1 MDSQTKSLLEAL
13 NFVLNKL
20 KLEDNIFGWI
30 AVFLILST
38 SAIITVFT
46 FACLVRKLKSCNNKS
61 NFEEFGAEI

>member
-13 NFVLNKL
+13 NFLLNKL
-20 KLEDNIFGWI
+20 KLEQNIFGWI

-38 SAIITVFT
+38 LAIITVFT

>member
-1 MDSQTKSLLEAL
+1 MDSHTKSLLEAF

-38 SAIITVFT
+38 TAIITVFT
-46 FACLVRKLKSCNNKS
+46 FACLVRKLKSCNKKS
-61 NFEEFGAEI
+61 NFAEFAAEI

>member
-1 MDSQTKSLLEAL
+1 MDSHTKSLLEAF
-13 NFVLNKL
+13 NFVLNEL
-20 KLEDNIFGWI
+20 KLENNIFGWI
-30 AVFLILST
+30 AIFLILSI

>member
-1 MDSQTKSLLEAL
+1 M
-13 NFVLNKL
+13 NKL
-20 KLEDNIFGWI
+20 KLEQNIFGWI

-38 SAIITVFT
+38 LAIITVFT